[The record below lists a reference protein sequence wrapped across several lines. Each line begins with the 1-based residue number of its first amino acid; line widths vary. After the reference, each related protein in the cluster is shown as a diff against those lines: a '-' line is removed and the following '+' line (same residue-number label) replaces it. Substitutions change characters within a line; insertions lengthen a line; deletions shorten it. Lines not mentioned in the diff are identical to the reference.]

1 MKDDVQTVCLAIIR
15 DTLKGSPHAGLD
27 DEELLQT
34 DVKSLRLDSLAK
46 MEMILNIEDAMHI
59 MMDEVEIYNAACLQ
73 DIVNL
78 VNHRS
83 TEKV

>member
-1 MKDDVQTVCLAIIR
+1 MKDDVQTICLAIIR
-15 DTLKGSPHAGLD
+15 DTLKDSLQAGLT

-34 DVKSLRLDSLAK
+34 EVQSLRLDSLAK
-46 MEMILNIEDAMHI
+46 MEMILNIEDTLHI
-59 MMDEVEIYNAACLQ
+59 MMDEVEISNAACLQ

-78 VNHRS
+78 VDHRS